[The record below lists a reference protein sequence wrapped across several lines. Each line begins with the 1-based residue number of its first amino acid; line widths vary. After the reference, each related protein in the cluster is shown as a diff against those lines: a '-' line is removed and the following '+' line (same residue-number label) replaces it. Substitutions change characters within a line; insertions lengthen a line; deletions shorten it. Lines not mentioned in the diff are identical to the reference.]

1 MYFHFRIIITKS
13 QILNKQRGMT
23 KNQNEQILQ
32 GTNILVLKLTIKQ
45 SLKYL
50 KYQTFCVMGSF

>member
-50 KYQTFCVMGSF
+50 KY